1 MMEASSHFLKFA
13 FLHGGGSDQM
23 DGCHVDIILMVSE
36 KILQLSYVYNFGL
49 NEDRFHSS
57 YIPR

>member
-36 KILQLSYVYNFGL
+36 KIL
-49 NEDRFHSS
+49 
-57 YIPR
+57 